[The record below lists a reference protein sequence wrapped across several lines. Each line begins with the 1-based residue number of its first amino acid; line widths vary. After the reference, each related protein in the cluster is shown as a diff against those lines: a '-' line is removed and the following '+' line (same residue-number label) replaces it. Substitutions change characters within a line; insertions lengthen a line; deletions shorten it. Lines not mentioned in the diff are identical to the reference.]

1 MRCTGRLA
9 KAELPTSVKHPI
21 LLEKDHYITSLIVE
35 DSHKRVMHGGVKS
48 TLTELRARFWIIQ
61 GRQLVRK
68 LLYKCMICRKLEG
81 RPYQAT
87 TPPPLPEFWVKE
99 CSPFPYTVVDFAGPL
114 YRLLCQKSF
123 WPYVKNHSASKL
135 VVLPQLL
142 IWISYPALQ
151 LPHSW
156 EVSEDS
162 LPIEAPPP
170 PVWWWLIM
178 GKPSGQKCEKS
189 WNWWTTREWNNTLP
203 MHGWSG
209 RLIWKGPLVG

>member
-1 MRCTGRLA
+1 MY
-9 KAELPTSVKHPI
+9 
-21 LLEKDHYITSLIVE
+21 D
-35 DSHKRVMHGGVKS
+35 
-48 TLTELRARFWIIQ
+48 
-61 GRQLVRK
+61 
-68 LLYKCMICRKLEG
+68 
-81 RPYQAT
+81 
-87 TPPPLPEFWVKE
+87 LPETWRKAISSYNAPAPPRILSKGMLTISLH
-99 CSPFPYTVVDFAGPL
+99 CSWFCGTS
-114 YRLLCQKSF
+114 LCQKSF

-170 PVWWWLIM
+170 PPVWWWLIM

-209 RLIWKGPLVG
+209 RLIWKGPLVGWHIQKTCKIC

>member
-151 LPHSW
+151 LPPSW

-170 PVWWWLIM
+170 P
-178 GKPSGQKCEKS
+178 
-189 WNWWTTREWNNTLP
+189 
-203 MHGWSG
+203 
-209 RLIWKGPLVG
+209 PLFDGDW